1 MAIADDLD
9 AHVRRIVALH
19 FDPCTGS
26 PYWLERQE
34 KLRIN
39 AAREIKT
46 FADLAVLG
54 AMEEDALSRRP
65 VLDFVPLGER
75 DRLMG
80 AVIADT
86 GGTTGPP
93 KRTIFS
99 REEFL
104 AAFVSPF
111 VRMAR
116 NVGFPLE
123 AAWLF
128 VGPGGPHVI
137 AQAATACAAAL
148 DSHQPF
154 TVDFDPR
161 WFRKLPPDSIGRK
174 RYIQHLLDQAAD
186 VLRSESIEVL
196 FTTPAMLQGLVTI
209 MTDLQRDRIRGVH
222 YGGMRLAPDILQRAQ
237 SEWFPNAVHLAGYG
251 NSLFGVCM
259 ESGGDASRTMRY
271 FPHGLRHQLRVATD
285 GRVWMHRLDRTALIV
300 NFAERDIGRPVSP
313 SLEFAGMGFSE
324 GVEDPGPPEE
334 LSRMVE
340 AGIY

>member
-1 MAIADDLD
+1 VVVAADLD
-9 AHVRRIVALH
+9 AHVRQIVALH

-54 AMEEDALSRRP
+54 AMEEDALSRRS
-65 VLDFVPLGER
+65 VLDFVPLSER
-75 DRLMG
+75 DRLTG

-99 REEFL
+99 REEFH
-104 AAFVSPF
+104 AAFVNPF
-111 VRMAR
+111 VRMAEH
-116 NVGFPLE
+116 VGFPRD

-137 AQAATACAAAL
+137 AQAAAACAAAMG
-148 DSHQPF
+148 SHQPF
-154 TVDFDPR
+154 SVDFDPR

-174 RYIQHLLDQAAD
+174 RYLQHLLDQAAD

-222 YGGMRLAPDILQRAQ
+222 YGGMRVAPDVLQEAQ
-237 SEWFPNAVHLAGYG
+237 SEWFLNAVHLAGYG

-259 ESGGDASRTMRY
+259 ESGGAASRTLRY
-271 FPHGLRHQLRVATD
+271 FPHGLRHQLWVATD

-300 NFAERDIGRPVSP
+300 NLAERDIGRPASP
-313 SLEFAGMGFSE
+313 SLELTEMGFNQ
-324 GVEDPGPPEE
+324 GVEDPCPPGE